1 MGKQYY
7 MWHVRRLKGRDAV
20 ARDVRRARQR
30 FNVCL
35 LFRGLDAPGA
45 CGCAIRCARWALAVR
60 AFFTSWATPASTLAW
75 PPARTCAVDY
85 TRAPDMARDTHSIV
99 GTVR

>member
-7 MWHVRRLKGRDAV
+7 MWHARRLEGRVAV
-20 ARDVRRARQR
+20 ARGVRRARKT
-30 FNVCL
+30 FNACL
-35 LFRGLDAPGA
+35 FCGLDAPGA
-45 CGCAIRCARWALAVR
+45 CAIRCARLWVLAVR